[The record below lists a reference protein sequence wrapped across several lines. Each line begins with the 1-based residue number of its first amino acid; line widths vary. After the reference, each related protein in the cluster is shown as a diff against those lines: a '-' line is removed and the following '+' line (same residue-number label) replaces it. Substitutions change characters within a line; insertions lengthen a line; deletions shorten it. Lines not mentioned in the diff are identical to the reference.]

1 MRVSIRVTPK
11 SREEGIEASRREGA
25 IRVRVTAAPEDGRA
39 NDAVIRLLA
48 KRLGVARGAIRIAGG
63 AASRRKWVE
72 IDGMEEADLW
82 RRLEAT
88 P

>member
-1 MRVSIRVTPK
+1 MRVAVRVTPK
-11 SREEGIEASRREGA
+11 SRVEAVEASRKDGT

-39 NDAVIRLLA
+39 NEAVLRLLRE
-48 KRLGVARGAIRIAGG
+48 RLGVARSAIRITGG
-63 AASRRKWVE
+63 AAARRKWIE

-82 RRLEAT
+82 RRLEAA